1 LLHQIKT
8 HRNMTTYK
16 AKSTMYIGS
25 IKNGFMH
32 IECNEAVNVVQITE
46 KCLYISKDGMIKKIP
61 KKQFY
66 TN

>member
-1 LLHQIKT
+1 
-8 HRNMTTYK
+8 MTTYK